1 MKTIE
6 DFSLKGKTVI
16 IRCDLNVPIKDGIIL
31 DDNRIKES
39 TKTIKYAIRKGA
51 KIIVLSHLGRVKKEE
66 DLQKNDLL
74 PVSKALSKALKHK
87 VTFIPKTRGKEVENA
102 IKSMKNKD
110 VILLQNTRF
119 EDLKGKKESSNDKR
133 LGKYWASLADIYIN
147 DAFGTSHR
155 SHASN
160 VGIASNLKGN
170 SGIGYL
176 VQKELKNLTKAV
188 NPKEPFVVVMGG
200 AKISDK
206 IEIIESLIKKA
217 DYLLIGGAMA
227 FTFLKASGFK
237 VGKSLVDEESLEF
250 ASVMLNNY
258 PDKIVL
264 PIDIITSNEKEIKQR
279 FINEIKNDECGYDI
293 GPKTLEVFTQYL
305 EDAKTIFWNGP
316 VGMFETKEF
325 ENGTKKLCEIIS
337 KTKATTI
344 IGGGD
349 TASAVINLGYK
360 DKFSH
365 ISTGGGASLEFIAYE
380 KLPAI
385 EVIECE

>member
-6 DFSLKGKTVI
+6 DFNLKGKKII
-16 IRCDLNVPIKDGIIL
+16 IRCDLNVPIKDGVIL

-51 KIIVLSHLGRVKKEE
+51 KIIILSHLGRVKCEE

-87 VTFIPKTRGKEVENA
+87 VTFIPKTKGKEVEKA
-102 IKSMKNKD
+102 INSMKNKD

-119 EDLKGKKESSNDKR
+119 EDLKGKKESSNDKK

-147 DAFGTSHR
+147 EAFGTAHR
-155 SHASN
+155 AHASN
-160 VGIASNLKGN
+160 VGIASNLKGQ

-176 VQKELKNLTKAV
+176 VKKELTSLSKAIE
-188 NPKEPFVVVMGG
+188 PKEPFVVVMGG

-206 IEIIESLIKKA
+206 IEIIKSLSEKS

-237 VGKSLVDEESLEF
+237 VGKSLVDENSLEF
-250 ASVMLNNY
+250 AKETLEKY

-264 PIDIITSNEKEIKQR
+264 PIDVITSNEKDINER
-279 FINEIKNDECGYDI
+279 FINEIENDETGYDI
-293 GPKTLEVFTQYL
+293 GPKTIEVFSQYL
-305 EDAKTIFWNGP
+305 NDAKTIFWNGP
-316 VGMFETKEF
+316 VGKFETKQY
-325 ENGTKKLCEIIS
+325 ENGTKKLCEVIS
-337 KTKATTI
+337 KTNAITI

-349 TASAVINLGYK
+349 TASAAIKLGYK
-360 DKFSH
+360 DKFNH
-365 ISTGGGASLEFIAYE
+365 ISTGGGASLEYIAYNM
-380 KLPAI
+380 LPAI